1 MNNPYSQYRL
11 AKLQRVNVLRRVWVV
26 VTRFPLFILW
36 QLLRLIPDELGRRFR
51 KRFGF
56 LMAPFQ
62 GLIDLFMFWLTTRA
76 WIHLFF
82 ATPILLLLAWI
93 YSTLFLANSMSEAD
107 FYKPYRDAMMS
118 SLQVGNNNK
127 ADFLAGKLLTIDAY
141 KKDEAFLFGAMMA
154 ANEVGNIPRR
164 DMLRNILTTEVK
176 SPRTH
181 LWTASTLLSNRSG
194 GRASL
199 PRAIGHMKQAIEL
212 SDNPAEIKKMKMQLV
227 NVYYRADRPT
237 SALEILN
244 ELGVTDYRMGV
255 LRGSIYLRNN
265 QKLDARQAALDTL
278 SGLDAEDVNKE
289 DYLKVQMDAL
299 GILSDAG
306 GNLTFIEKKLTE
318 LISLIDKKLS
328 LNPDD
333 QDLKEVMAKSYL
345 LLSRTV
351 YQGQKN
357 SEYYRT
363 LRYLDKALSMADTVP
378 AQMGGLVLSINTMPE
393 QVIRKALIRGEGVAT
408 GHMLLGIN
416 AWTTG
421 NNDLADV
428 HFRLAY
434 DHEPKSLR
442 VLEMVAL
449 TYTQKSLGSSYVMSL
464 GRGSEWRKA
473 IELLDIIAEIDEV
486 PLGSN
491 LKFKCLVLAERQR
504 WYEIIVLLEKHIDKI
519 SGPYRIEFLQILIRA
534 HGELGDL
541 EKAREYNRILQ
552 EQPDML

>member
-11 AKLQRVNVLRRVWVV
+11 AKLQRASPIRRVWVI
-26 VTRFPLFILW
+26 VTRFPVFILW
-36 QLLRLIPDELGRRFR
+36 QFSRLIPDELGRRMR

-56 LMAPFQ
+56 LLAPFQ
-62 GLIDLFMFWLTTRA
+62 GLIDLLMFWLGTRA

-82 ATPILLLLAWI
+82 ATPVILLLASI

-107 FYKPYRDAMMS
+107 FYKPYRQAMMTA
-118 SLQVGNNNK
+118 LQVGNNKK
-127 ADFLAGKLLTIDAY
+127 ADFIAGKLLTVKAY

-181 LWTASTLLSNRSG
+181 LWTATALLADR
-194 GRASL
+194 GRGRGNL
-199 PRAIGHMKQAIEL
+199 PRAIDHIKQAIEL
-212 SDNPAEIKKMKMQLV
+212 SDNPEQIKAMKMQLV
-227 NVYYRADRPT
+227 NVYYRADRPS
-237 SALEILN
+237 SALEVLN

-278 SGLDAEDVNKE
+278 SALSAEDVDKE
-289 DYLKVQMDAL
+289 DYFKVQIDAL

-306 GNLTFIEKKLTE
+306 GNLAFIEKNLIELT
-318 LISLIDKKLS
+318 SLMEKKIA

-333 QDLKEVMAKSYL
+333 EDAKELMAKAYL
-345 LLSRTV
+345 LLGRTV
-351 YQGQKN
+351 YQGSKS
-357 SEYYRT
+357 SEHYKT
-363 LRYLDKALSMADTVP
+363 LVYFDKALSMSNEVP
-378 AQMGGLVLSINTMPE
+378 AQMGGLALSVTSMPE
-393 QVIRKALIRGEGVAT
+393 PLIRQALIRGDGVAS

-416 AWTTG
+416 AWKTG
-421 NNDLADV
+421 KNNLADV

-442 VLEMVAL
+442 VLEMVSL
-449 TYTQKSLGSSYVMSL
+449 TYTQRAMGNTYVMSL
-464 GRGSEWRKA
+464 DKGQDWRKA

-504 WYEIIVLLEKHIDKI
+504 WHEIVVLLEKHIDKI
-519 SGPYRIEFLQILIRA
+519 SGPYRVEFLQILIRA